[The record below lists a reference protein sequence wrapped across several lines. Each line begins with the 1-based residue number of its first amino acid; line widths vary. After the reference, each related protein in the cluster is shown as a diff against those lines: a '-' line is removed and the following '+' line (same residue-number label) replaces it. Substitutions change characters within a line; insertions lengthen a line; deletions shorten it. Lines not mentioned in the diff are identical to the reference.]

1 MLKKIL
7 KVSAVLLLVGFS
19 FFYTEKVTIIARNSD
34 PIMRAIKEEEKDKK
48 ISNVNPIVNK
58 DEYKTGIN
66 GCEIDVDESYSK
78 MRSVGEFKE
87 ELIVMKE
94 VSNDKDLTNK
104 YVIGG
109 NNKDKK
115 VSLIFFVNKDINN
128 DLTNYINE
136 KDIKVNYFIDGKY
149 LEENLITVKFLS
161 ENNNIYYLG
170 MDNKYSDE
178 YKITYKH
185 DDIVYVEGEYIYN
198 VLDND
203 YKDQIDVIKNEKM
216 HVLLNSNGMKGF
228 TYTYEVSDKSFK
240 INSYLDFSQFDYK
253 KINNIDQSLMPISYF
268 EITNNMK
275 YETLI
280 KELQNQ
286 GYKCVPTR

>member
-7 KVSAVLLLVGFS
+7 KVTAVLLLVGFS

-170 MDNKYSDE
+170 MDDKYSDE
-178 YKITYKH
+178 YMLYHNNLIGMNGTNESKYCFTNDKNDETVYKT
-185 DDIVYVEGEYIYN
+185 I
-198 VLDND
+198 
-203 YKDQIDVIKNEKM
+203 KDKLNNGVIFA
-216 HVLLNSNGMKGF
+216 VD
-228 TYTYEVSDKSFK
+228 SD
-240 INSYLDFSQFDYK
+240 
-253 KINNIDQSLMPISYF
+253 NIDEIKVSINYILSKGYNIVSLEDLLS
-268 EITNNMK
+268 EKNGCNM
-275 YETLI
+275 
-280 KELQNQ
+280 
-286 GYKCVPTR
+286 

>member
-7 KVSAVLLLVGFS
+7 KVTAVLLLVGFS

-170 MDNKYSDE
+170 MDDKYSDE
-178 YKITYKH
+178 YMLYHNNLIGMNGTNESKYCFTNDKNDETLKIC
-185 DDIVYVEGEYIYN
+185 
-198 VLDND
+198 ND
-203 YKDQIDVIKNEKM
+203 YNMTTIKSDVFFFIIYFFFF
-216 HVLLNSNGMKGF
+216 VLL
-228 TYTYEVSDKSFK
+228 YVC
-240 INSYLDFSQFDYK
+240 
-253 KINNIDQSLMPISYF
+253 NI
-268 EITNNMK
+268 
-275 YETLI
+275 
-280 KELQNQ
+280 
-286 GYKCVPTR
+286 